1 MIGLKGYFRQLVEP
15 AKIQWRGPP
24 IGFTITDNMRTN
36 GNSDKT
42 DREYLIYP
50 ELLDE
55 DALRLDDAVER
66 ADDFDED
73 SQERAEKVWHSF
85 QTC

>member
-1 MIGLKGYFRQLVEP
+1 
-15 AKIQWRGPP
+15 
-24 IGFTITDNMRTN
+24 MRTN